1 VSFTYVVDSMQTA
14 KGGRR
19 MKSEEKKRMSY
30 EKPAVVLEK
39 DLEALAAD
47 CGTGS
52 NNTFL
57 GGNNCKGAAD
67 CTILYS

>member
-1 VSFTYVVDSMQTA
+1 
-14 KGGRR
+14 

-30 EKPAVVLEK
+30 EKPAVVLDK
-39 DLEALAAD
+39 RLEALAAD
-47 CGTGS
+47 CGTGD

-57 GGNNCKGAAD
+57 GSDNCKGATA